1 MVTHQLS
8 DGELVV
14 RETIPSSDVN
24 RVRFTEIDG
33 LRALAIILAVVYEAT
48 RLAAPNGPWQPAL
61 GRFFSDAS
69 QGLPLFFLLSGFVL
83 AYPALATL
91 REDGQTYLDV
101 GRYIVKRI
109 LRIYPAYVLVLVLT
123 FVVPPLALQYGLP
136 ALASGSY
143 GFTAELFARNLF
155 FIGDGLGNDGFR
167 ALALEARWY
176 LLFPLL
182 LLLWSRSPR
191 IFFGLLVVAA
201 GTDLGL
207 AGAHAWSVGALV
219 PFMLGIVAAD
229 IRAGHHRFE
238 RYALAV
244 GGVALVVAVLLEH
257 ILLGLP
263 GPLGAPGVLRVDPLW
278 SVAWFG
284 LLVGVGASGVL
295 ERILG
300 FRLFRFIGAASY
312 GTALVV
318 VPVASF
324 IVRQVVLSI
333 GPAGTAAN
341 AGIVSFLAG
350 LVIWQLADRWFADGT
365 VRRDVA
371 EIVGPWLNRVLRIV
385 RADHVLLGSPLPVAS
400 IEEEPAQ
407 TVDTEF
413 YAPPPRSNGDLA
425 VVSMRTGSAEDLA
438 AEILETKKRLADR
451 SSAIFAEAEAV
462 VAEPEPEIPAE
473 PVLKPGFYR
482 RPAAEKP
489 AAAVPLP
496 KPAGP
501 APAAPMP
508 APLASVTPAPVEP
521 QRPIEPPVSR
531 EQPGISLSF
540 ESPAYEHYSLEP
552 VVEPP
557 AAAEPPTPLPPALRP
572 VAAQPPAAP
581 PAVTNTR
588 GPIRMRIGAL
598 GPVPVNGNG
607 SSNGVHRKADN

>member
-33 LRALAIILAVVYEAT
+33 LRALAIVLAVVYEAT
-48 RLAAPNGPWQPAL
+48 RLAAPSGPWQPAL
-61 GRFFSDAS
+61 GRFFADAS

-136 ALASGSY
+136 ALASGSF

-229 IRAGHHRFE
+229 VRAGHHRFE
-238 RYALAV
+238 RYALAL
-244 GGVALVVAVLLEH
+244 GGVALVVAILLEH
-257 ILLGLP
+257 VLLGLP
-263 GPLGAPGVLRVDPLW
+263 GPSGAPGVLRVDPLW

-295 ERILG
+295 ERVLG

-312 GTALVV
+312 GTALVA

-365 VRRDVA
+365 VRRDAA
-371 EIVGPWLNRVLRIV
+371 ELAGPWINRVLRIV
-385 RADHVLLGSPLPVAS
+385 RADHVTLGSPIPAAG
-400 IEEEPAQ
+400 IEQEPAQ
-407 TVDTEF
+407 AIDTQF

-451 SSAIFAEAEAV
+451 STAIFAEAEAV
-462 VAEPEPEIPAE
+462 AAEPEPEVEAE

-482 RPAAEKP
+482 RPTADKP
-489 AAAVPLP
+489 AAALSAP
-496 KPAGP
+496 KPV
-501 APAAPMP
+501 APAKPVV
-508 APLASVTPAPVEP
+508 PLASVTPT
-521 QRPIEPPVSR
+521 PIEPHAPPAVR

-552 VVEPP
+552 VVES
-557 AAAEPPTPLPPALRP
+557 AAAAIPETPLPPELRP
-572 VAAQPPAAP
+572 VPAP
-581 PAVTNTR
+581 PSAPPSGVTNTR

-598 GPVPVNGNG
+598 GPVSSNGNG